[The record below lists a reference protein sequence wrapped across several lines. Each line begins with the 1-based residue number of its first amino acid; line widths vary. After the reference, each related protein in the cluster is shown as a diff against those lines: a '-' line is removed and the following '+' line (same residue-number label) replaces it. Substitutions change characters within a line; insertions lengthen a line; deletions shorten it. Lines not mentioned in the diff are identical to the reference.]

1 MLNWTSKVWYDEITL
16 ISYELSK
23 ISAGSLRHSGARIVA
38 LPNVNIIILSHKVC

>member
-1 MLNWTSKVWYDEITL
+1 MLNWTSKSWYDEITW

-38 LPNVNIIILSHKVC
+38 RHNVNIIMLAHKVC